1 MMVGREWADDNRP
14 RRPSHVASQRTNA
27 SLVLLD
33 LESGSYY
40 TLEGSGPEVWELCDG
55 EHQLRS
61 IVAAISDAHH
71 VDPQIVRADVLEL
84 LDHLAAEGLVDVAE

>member
-1 MMVGREWADDNRP
+1 MTAERAWADDNRP
-14 RRPSHVASQRTNA
+14 RRPSHVASQRTDG

-33 LESGSYY
+33 LESGRYY

-55 EHQLRS
+55 EHELRS
-61 IVAAISDAHH
+61 IVAAVSATHR